1 MNEYNI
7 LVVGVGGQGVLK
19 LAQLICEVAIIENKN
34 AVMSEI
40 HGMAQRGGSVFS
52 EVRIGDVLS
61 PIFEDGEGDLIIS
74 IEPSEVLRYIHKAKK
89 NSLIVINDDMI
100 VPFTVSLGISKYPKK
115 ELIYDE
121 LKRLTENLFI
131 INGTK
136 ILNEKGMPFSLNT
149 FMLGVFSYINPLNFK
164 LESFYKILE
173 NEFKD
178 KFFEMNK
185 ISFEIGRE
193 EIKKLSYN
201 KTKGVNYKEL

>member
-100 VPFTVSLGISKYPKK
+100 VPFTVSLGISKYPQK

-201 KTKGVNYKEL
+201 KTKGGL

>member
-19 LAQLICEVAIIENKN
+19 LAQLICEVSIFENKN

-74 IEPSEVLRYIHKAKK
+74 LEPSEVLRYIHKAKK

-100 VPFTVSLGISKYPKK
+100 VPFTVSLGISKYPQK
-115 ELIYDE
+115 ESIYDE
-121 LKRLTENLFI
+121 LKKLTENLFI

-173 NEFKD
+173 NEFKN

-201 KTKGVNYKEL
+201 KTKGGL

>member
-19 LAQLICEVAIIENKN
+19 LSQLICEVAIIENKN

-61 PIFEDGEGDLIIS
+61 PIFEDGEGDLLIS
-74 IEPSEVLRYIHKAKK
+74 LEPSEVLRYLHKMKK
-89 NSLIVINDDMI
+89 NSLILINDDMI
-100 VPFTVSLGISKYPKK
+100 VPFTVSLGISKYPQK
-115 ELIYDE
+115 ESIYDE

-131 INGTK
+131 INETK
-136 ILNEKGMPFSLNT
+136 VLNEKRMPFSLNT

-201 KTKGVNYKEL
+201 KTKGGL

>member
-100 VPFTVSLGISKYPKK
+100 VPFTVSLGISKYPQR

-201 KTKGVNYKEL
+201 KTKGGL